1 MKELDDDE
9 LQELLNNGLVPDNK
23 TLSEEDKN
31 DLLAYQNLFT
41 ALGTE
46 PKEGL
51 PMSFAA
57 NVRRKLQEQIN
68 RKNDLRFN
76 LLALGIFASG
86 LALAYGLLSV
96 MSPESGDMFLNAII
110 SFKWLLLTLV
120 AGFVGYL
127 FIDQRL
133 VNRSY

>member
-9 LQELLNNGLVPDNK
+9 LQELLNSGLVPDNK

-51 PMSFAA
+51 SMSFAA

-76 LLALGIFASG
+76 LLALGIFAAG
-86 LALAYGLLSV
+86 LALAYGLLSI

>member
-23 TLSEEDKN
+23 TLSEEDKD

-41 ALGTE
+41 VLSTE
-46 PKEGL
+46 PEQGL

-57 NVRRKLQEQIN
+57 NVRRKLQEQAN
-68 RKNDLRFN
+68 RKSNLQFN
-76 LLALGIFASG
+76 LLALGIFAVG
-86 LALAYGLLSV
+86 LALAYGLLTV
-96 MSPESGDMFLNAII
+96 MSPESGDMFLNAVVG
-110 SFKWLLLTLV
+110 FKWILLTLI

-133 VNRSY
+133 VKRSY

>member
-23 TLSEEDKN
+23 ILSEEDKN

-76 LLALGIFASG
+76 LLALLIFTVV
-86 LALAYGLLSV
+86 LAIAYGLLALI
-96 MSPESGDMFLNAII
+96 SPANSRLVVETAIKFKWVLLAII
-110 SFKWLLLTLV
+110 LGFFSLLL
-120 AGFVGYL
+120 
-127 FIDQRL
+127 IDQRL
-133 VNRSY
+133 VKRDY

>member
-9 LQELLNNGLVPDNK
+9 LQELLNNGLVPDGK

-46 PKEGL
+46 PKQGL

-57 NVRRKLQEQIN
+57 NLRRKLQEQAN
-68 RKNDLRFN
+68 RKSDMRFN
-76 LLALGIFASG
+76 LIALSIFVVG
-86 LALAYGLLSV
+86 LTLAYGLLSV
-96 MSPESGDMFLNAII
+96 ISPESGDMFLNALM
-110 SFKWLLLTLV
+110 SFKWVLATLGI
-120 AGFVGYL
+120 GFFAFL

-133 VNRSY
+133 VKRSY